1 MADIQEELG
10 TAPGSLDGRQGEI
23 TELGWVE
30 GRSGQSKYRFTV
42 TCPRVTPEAE
52 SLVSGGMLRWIL
64 FSRAICIFMK
74 FCFNPG
80 LGLKGNTVS
89 SWAELCQ
96 CESQEV
102 KATRGLT
109 DPSIPDHNGLL
120 LARRLT
126 QASFILQLQSPLY
139 SVRAVISRFWDSLS
153 PSQSALDAS

>member
-89 SWAELCQ
+89 SWAELCDF
-96 CESQEV
+96 V
-102 KATRGLT
+102 GLVRVL
-109 DPSIPDHNGLL
+109 ILMWKKRFGGNGGKKK
-120 LARRLT
+120 
-126 QASFILQLQSPLY
+126 SNK
-139 SVRAVISRFWDSLS
+139 
-153 PSQSALDAS
+153 